1 MQNNEV
7 AIVILSCD
15 KFKITWKPCID
26 HFFHAWPDC
35 RYQVYLLNN
44 FISSGDSRVIDL
56 MVGEDLDWSNTL
68 KKGLLKINEER
79 VFFIFDDCFI
89 TQIDHKDV
97 KLIFKMAIENDLDS
111 VALRRKKFGNGK
123 RFNDK
128 LFKLQP
134 KSKYRNSL
142 FLNLIKKNL
151 LLDMLKPG
159 EDAWQF
165 EKEGNIRNKKLNFYS
180 VYEKKL
186 ISFYHG
192 IVKGKWMSKT
202 LLYLKN
208 QGYALEENNF
218 ENHSRFQELKIDVY
232 TLIFY
237 AVQKFLHLFK

>member
-56 MVGEDLDWSNTL
+56 MVGEDLDWSSTL

-79 VFFIFDDCFI
+79 VFFIFDDCFL
-89 TQIDHKDV
+89 TQINHEDV

-165 EKEGNIRNKKLNFYS
+165 EKEGNNRNKKFNFYS
-180 VYEKKL
+180 VYEPKM
-186 ISFYHG
+186 ISEHHG
-192 IVKGKWMSKT
+192 IIKGKWMPDVYK
-202 LLYLKN
+202 YLKKE
-208 QGYALEENNF
+208 GYLLNEDTF
-218 ENHSRFQELKIDVY
+218 EQHSKLIVIMMQIY

-237 AVQKFLHLFK
+237 TVHKFTHFFK